1 MNVRLRNSLI
11 HFLHLFF
18 LGAALFSFSK
28 FSHAQGL
35 SIIRDT
41 EIENILRSW
50 GTPIFKSAELNP
62 EAINIIL
69 VNNND
74 VNAFVAGGSN
84 IFFYSGLILKTEGP
98 GEVIGVLAHETGHI
112 SGGHLVRTRE
122 ALERASYESIIGF
135 VVGLGAAIASGE
147 AGAAPA
153 ISAGGASV
161 AQRRFFAHSRVHESS
176 ADQAALTY
184 MEKAG
189 INPSGLATFMDK
201 LKAENYI
208 PENQRS
214 EYIRT
219 HPLAENRV
227 AALERRI
234 EMSDHKNASYP
245 NLWIEQ
251 HARMR
256 AKLVSFINPGQ
267 VPWVYDDKDKSIAA
281 QYARA
286 IAAYRNNQVDEALSR
301 INDLLKREPEN
312 PYFLELKGQMLV
324 DFGRVKEAVPVYQKS
339 INLLPKAPLIRIAFA
354 HALIESASDNQVS
367 KLNQAID
374 ELNIAL
380 RDEPRS
386 TRVHRLLATAH
397 GRLGSESEAKLHL
410 AEEAVLQR
418 RFSYAKQHAQ
428 AVLQTEEEGSSLWI
442 RARDVLSFIEVEEK
456 K

>member
-1 MNVRLRNSLI
+1 MSIGLRNSLI
-11 HFLHLFF
+11 YVLHLFF
-18 LGAALFSFSK
+18 AGVLMFSTLK
-28 FSHAQGL
+28 PVHAQGL

-41 EIENILRSW
+41 EIESILRSW
-50 GTPIFKSAELNP
+50 GTPVFKAAELNP
-62 EAINIIL
+62 DAINIIL

-84 IFFYSGLILKTEGP
+84 IFFYSGLILKTDGP
-98 GEVIGVLAHETGHI
+98 GELIGVLAHETGHI

-135 VVGLGAAIASGE
+135 VVGLGAAIASGD

-153 ISAGGASV
+153 ITAGGASV

-184 MEKAG
+184 MERAG
-189 INPSGLATFMDK
+189 INPSGLASFMDK

-219 HPLAENRV
+219 HPLAENRIT
-227 AALERRI
+227 ALQRRI
-234 EMSDHKNASYP
+234 ETSDHKNTAMP
-245 NLWIEQ
+245 ELWTEQ
-251 HARMR
+251 HARMK
-256 AKLVSFINPGQ
+256 AKLASFINPGQ
-267 VPWVYDDKDKSIAA
+267 VPWIYDDKDTSIAA

-286 IAAYRNNQVDEALSR
+286 IAAYRNNQVDQALSR
-301 INDLLKREPEN
+301 IDGLLKREPQN

-324 DFGRVKEAVPVYQKS
+324 DFGRVKEAVPYYQRA
-339 INLLPKAPLIRIAFA
+339 INLLPEAPLIRIAFA
-354 HALIESASDNQVS
+354 HALIESAPNNQS
-367 KLNQAID
+367 TKLNQAIE

-386 TRVHRLLATAH
+386 TRVHRLLATAQ
-397 GRLGSESEAKLHL
+397 GRLGNQGEAKLHL

-428 AVLQTEEEGSSLWI
+428 AVLQSEEEGSSLWI
-442 RARDVLSFIEVEEK
+442 RAKDVLSFIEVEEK